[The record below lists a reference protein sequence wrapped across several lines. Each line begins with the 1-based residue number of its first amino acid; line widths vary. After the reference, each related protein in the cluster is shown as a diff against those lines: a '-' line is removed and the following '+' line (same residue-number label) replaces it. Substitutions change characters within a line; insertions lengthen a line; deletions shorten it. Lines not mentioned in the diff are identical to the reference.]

1 MWVLRLP
8 TIENHWDR
16 LSIFFWLVNLNIND
30 MMMMMCLVLLN
41 LCSSFSSLRF
51 VRLEHLFSASLPLVP
66 AQFEDFVQKQCRMA
80 RDELVQQ

>member
-1 MWVLRLP
+1 MWVLRLQQLR
-8 TIENHWDR
+8 TTGIDY
-16 LSIFFWLVNLNIND
+16 LFFLLLVFNLNTND
-30 MMMMMCLVLLN
+30 MISMCLVLLN

-51 VRLEHLFSASLPLVP
+51 VRLEHLFSAILPLVP